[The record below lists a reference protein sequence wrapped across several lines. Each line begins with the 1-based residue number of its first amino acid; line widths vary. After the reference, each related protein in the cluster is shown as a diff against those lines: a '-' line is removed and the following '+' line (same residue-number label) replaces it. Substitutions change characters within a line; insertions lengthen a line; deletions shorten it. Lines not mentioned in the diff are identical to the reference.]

1 MRLITAF
8 IFINRNKHNYTVM
21 KTKVIVECMEDNLW
35 HLYNEAGQIEEGDFE
50 TKEAAKEFAVQ
61 NDYEIVNSFFI

>member
-1 MRLITAF
+1 
-8 IFINRNKHNYTVM
+8 M